1 MNRYTNKPRRLRVSA
16 LAAVANPS
24 YARIDTWNLL
34 DDACRHLAE
43 VDLAGLDKTHDL
55 AKVKR
60 LMDRIGAYERYWLF
74 PGADNLATFR
84 GHLESLST
92 VRLTEEVSLAVRLLS
107 EYGDRAGLFD
117 TSAPLADQELV
128 AQAKQQHFYTVLL
141 ADDAPTTA
149 PDSLAESLRAL
160 RCSTDDVQFE
170 VLVVPSVED
179 AITAVAL
186 NGEIQAAIIRDDL
199 CLRSHDRV
207 PLMNTLLGP
216 NEDVDG
222 VVFPDRA
229 NDWVECGEWI
239 RELRPHI
246 DLYLLTDESI
256 AAGDDTEPDVYD
268 RTFYRLNDVTDL
280 YSTVLAGLRNRYAT
294 PFFDALR
301 AYAAAPVGQFHA
313 LPVARGASIFNSK
326 SLQDMGD
333 FYGRNIFMA
342 ETSSTSGGLDSL
354 LDPHGNIKKAM
365 DKAAHTWNSDHTY
378 FVTNGT
384 STANKIVVQSLTRP
398 GDIVLI
404 DRNCHKSHH
413 YGLVLAGAYPLY
425 LDAYPLPQFAI
436 YGAVSLQTIK
446 KTLLD
451 LDAVGQLH
459 RVRMLLLTNCT
470 FDGVVYNPLQVM
482 REVLAIKPDICFL
495 WDEAWY
501 AFATAVPWARQRTAM
516 VSAERLEQM
525 LASPEYAEEYR
536 NWAAEMEAMERVE
549 KEGDSSQW
557 LDRPLLPD
565 PARARVRVYATHS
578 THKSLSAFRQASMI
592 HVRDQD
598 FNARAR
604 DAFGEAFLTH
614 TSTSPNQQLLASLDL
629 ARRQVDLEGFQMVR
643 QVYDMALVFRHRVRK
658 DRLISKWFRILDES
672 DLVPEE
678 FRASA
683 VSSTASIRQGA
694 LAEWNEAWRS
704 DQFVL
709 DPTRV
714 TLFLGKTGMNGY
726 DFREKILMERF
737 GIQINKTSINSVLLI
752 FTIGVTW
759 SSVHYLLDVLRRV
772 ATDFDRNEKAASV
785 ADRALQQRHVEEI
798 TEDLPHLPDFS
809 EFDVAFRPVDASQFG
824 DMRSAFYAGYE
835 ESDRE
840 HVLIGTAGRR
850 LAEGKILVSTTFV
863 VPYPPGFPVL
873 VPGQVVSKE
882 IIYFLAQLDV
892 KEIHGYNHDLGL
904 SVFTEAA
911 LARME
916 AQRSAATA
924 AVGSVTPPFE
934 IPADTGT
941 LTASNGSG
949 NGDRVKHQ
957 VAEDA

>member
-1 MNRYTNKPRRLRVSA
+1 MNRYTTQPRRLRVSA

-24 YARIDTWNLL
+24 YARVDTWNLL
-34 DDACRHLAE
+34 DDACRRLAE
-43 VDLAGLDKTHDL
+43 VDLAGLDKTHDV
-55 AKVKR
+55 ARVKR
-60 LMDRIGAYERYWLF
+60 LMDRIAAYERYWLY
-74 PGADNLATFR
+74 PGAGNLATFR
-84 GHLESLST
+84 AHLDSLST
-92 VRLTEEVSLAVRLLS
+92 VRLTEEVSLAVRLLG

-128 AQAKQQHFYTVLL
+128 AQAKQQQFYTVLL
-141 ADDAPTTA
+141 ADDAPATA
-149 PDSLAESLRAL
+149 PDCLAECLRAL
-160 RCSTDDVQFE
+160 RDPSDDVQFE
-170 VLVVPSVED
+170 VLMVPSVED

-199 CLRSHDRV
+199 PLRSRDRL
-207 PLMNTLLGP
+207 PLMSRLLGP
-216 NEDVDG
+216 NEDASLVI
-222 VVFPDRA
+222 PDHGH
-229 NDWVECGEWI
+229 DWVECGEWI

-256 AAGDDTEPDVYD
+256 AAGDDAEPDVYD

-280 YSTVLAGLRNRYAT
+280 YSTVLAGLRNRFAT

-326 SLQDMGD
+326 SLQDMGE

-365 DKAAHTWNSDHTY
+365 DKAARTWNADHTY

-398 GDIVLI
+398 GEIVLI

-436 YGAVSLQTIK
+436 YGAVSLRTIK
-446 KTLLD
+446 KALLD
-451 LDAVGQLH
+451 LEAAGQLH

-482 REVLAIKPDICFL
+482 QEVLAIKPDICFL

-501 AFATAVPWARQRTAM
+501 AFATTVPWARQRTAM
-516 VSAERLEQM
+516 VAAERLEQM
-525 LASPEYAEEYR
+525 LASPEYAAQYR
-536 NWAAEMEAMERVE
+536 DWAATMQGVDR
-549 KEGDSSQW
+549 SQW
-557 LDRPLLPD
+557 ADRRLLPD
-565 PARARVRVYATHS
+565 PAHARVRVYATHS
-578 THKSLSAFRQASMI
+578 THKSLSALRQASMI
-592 HVRDQD
+592 HIRDQD
-598 FNARAR
+598 FKALSR

-629 ARRQVDLEGFQMVR
+629 ARRQVDIEGFQLVR
-643 QVYDMALVFRHRVRK
+643 QTYDMALVFRHRVRR
-658 DRLISKWFRILDES
+658 DRLIGKWFRILDES

-678 FRASA
+678 FRASS
-683 VSSTASIRQGA
+683 VSSYREVRQGA

-709 DPTRV
+709 DATRV
-714 TLFLGKTGMNGY
+714 TLFIGKTGMNGY
-726 DFREKILMERF
+726 DFREKILMDRF

-759 SSVHYLLDVLRRV
+759 SSVHYLLDVLRRI
-772 ATDFDRNEKAASV
+772 ATDFDRTEKTASA
-785 ADRALQQRHVEEI
+785 ADRALQQRHIEEI
-798 TEDLPHLPDFS
+798 TQDLPHLPDFS
-809 EFDVAFRPVDASQFG
+809 EFDDAFRPVDACKFG

-840 HVLIGTAGRR
+840 HVLIGMAGRR
-850 LAEGKILVSTTFV
+850 LAEGKTLVSTTFV

-892 KEIHGYNHDLGL
+892 KEIHGYNPDLGL
-904 SVFTEAA
+904 SVFTAAA

-916 AQRSAATA
+916 AQRNAAMA
-924 AVGSVTPPFE
+924 AVGSEFPPFE
-934 IPADTGT
+934 LPSDP
-941 LTASNGSG
+941 SG
-949 NGDRVKHQ
+949 MNGDSDGSAHGDRKDDVPAQ
-957 VAEDA
+957 VAQ

>member
-1 MNRYTNKPRRLRVSA
+1 MNPYSAQPRRLRVSA

-43 VDLAGLDKTHDL
+43 VDLAGLDKTHDV
-55 AKVKR
+55 ARVKR
-60 LMDRIGAYERYWLF
+60 LMDRIGAYERYWLY
-74 PGADNLATFR
+74 PGAERLATFR
-84 GHLESLST
+84 AHLESLST

-128 AQAKQQHFYTVLL
+128 AQAKQQQFYTVLL
-141 ADDAPTTA
+141 ADDAPETA
-149 PDSLAESLRAL
+149 PESLAECLRQL
-160 RCSTDDVQFE
+160 RDPADDVQFE
-170 VLVVPSVED
+170 LLVVSSVED

-199 CLRSHDRV
+199 PLRSHDRV
-207 PLMNTLLGP
+207 PLMNTLLGA
-216 NEDVDG
+216 NEEVDI
-222 VVFPDRA
+222 PDRA

-239 RELRPHI
+239 RQLRPHI

-256 AAGDDTEPDVYD
+256 AAGDDSEPDIYD

-280 YSTVLAGLRNRYAT
+280 HSTVLAGLRNRFAT

-313 LPVARGASIFNSK
+313 LPIARGASIFNSK
-326 SLQDMGD
+326 SLHDMGE

-342 ETSSTSGGLDSL
+342 ETSTTSGGLDSL

-365 DKAAHTWNSDHTY
+365 VKAARTWNADHTY

-425 LDAYPLPQFAI
+425 LDAYPLPEFAI
-436 YGAVSLQTIK
+436 YGAVSLRTIK

-451 LDAVGQLH
+451 LEAAGQLG

-470 FDGVVYNPLQVM
+470 FDGVVYNPLRVM
-482 REVLAIKPDICFL
+482 QEVLAIKPDICFL

-516 VSAERLEQM
+516 VSAEHLEQI
-525 LASPEYAEEYR
+525 LASPEYAAEYR
-536 NWAAEMEAMERVE
+536 DWAASMQGVERSE
-549 KEGDSSQW
+549 W
-557 LDRPLLPD
+557 LGRRLLPD
-565 PARARVRVYATHS
+565 PERARVRVYATHS

-592 HVRDQD
+592 HIRDQD
-598 FNARAR
+598 FNALAR
-604 DAFGEAFLTH
+604 DEFGEAFLTH

-629 ARRQVDLEGFQMVR
+629 ARRQVDIEGFQLVR
-643 QVYDMALVFRHRVRK
+643 QTYDMALVFRHRVRK

-678 FRASA
+678 FRASS
-683 VSSTASIRQGA
+683 VSSYRQVRQGA

-709 DPTRV
+709 DATRA
-714 TLFLGKTGMNGY
+714 TLFVGKTGMNGY
-726 DFREKILMERF
+726 DFREKILMDRF

-759 SSVHYLLDVLRRV
+759 SSVHYLLDVLRRI
-772 ATDFDRNEKAASV
+772 AIDFDRNEKAASV
-785 ADRALQQRHVEEI
+785 ADRALQARHVEEI
-798 TEDLPHLPDFS
+798 TQDLPHLPDFS
-809 EFDVAFRPVDASQFG
+809 EFDVAFQPVDGCMFG

-840 HVLIGTAGRR
+840 HVLIGMAGRR
-850 LAEGKILVSTTFV
+850 LAEGKTLVSTTFV

-892 KEIHGYNHDLGL
+892 KEIHGYNPDLGL
-904 SVFTEAA
+904 SVFTEEA
-911 LARME
+911 LSRME
-916 AQRSAATA
+916 AQRNAAMA
-924 AVGSVTPPFE
+924 AVGSAFPPFDL
-934 IPADTGT
+934 PSD
-941 LTASNGSG
+941 ASGL
-949 NGDRVKHQ
+949 NGDAAGSAHRDRNDAVGSE
-957 VAEDA
+957 VAQ

>member
-1 MNRYTNKPRRLRVSA
+1 MIRYSTQPRRLRVSA

-24 YARIDTWNLL
+24 YARVDTWNLL

-43 VDLAGLDKTHDL
+43 VDLAGLDKTHDV
-55 AKVKR
+55 ARVKR
-60 LMDRIGAYERYWLF
+60 LMDRIAAYERYWLY
-74 PGADNLATFR
+74 PGAANLAIFR
-84 GHLESLST
+84 AHLESLST
-92 VRLTEEVSLAVRLLS
+92 VRLAEEVSLAVRLLS

-117 TSAPLADQELV
+117 TSAPLDDQELV

-141 ADDAPTTA
+141 ADDAPSTA
-149 PDSLAESLRAL
+149 PDSLAECLRAL
-160 RCSTDDVQFE
+160 RCASDDVQFE
-170 VLVVPSVED
+170 ILVVPSVED
-179 AITAVAL
+179 AIAAVAL

-199 CLRSHDRV
+199 PLRSRDRL

-216 NEDVDG
+216 NEDADG
-222 VVFPDRA
+222 VIPDRA

-280 YSTVLAGLRNRYAT
+280 HSTVLAGLRNRYAT

-313 LPVARGASIFNSK
+313 LPVARGASIFNSR
-326 SLQDMGD
+326 SLQDMGE

-342 ETSSTSGGLDSL
+342 ETSTTSGGLDSL

-365 DKAAHTWNSDHTY
+365 DKAAKTWNADHTY

-436 YGAVSLQTIK
+436 YGAVSLRTIK
-446 KTLLD
+446 QTLLD
-451 LDAVGQLH
+451 LEAAGQLH

-482 REVLAIKPDICFL
+482 QEVLAIKPDICFL

-525 LASPEYAEEYR
+525 LAAPEYVAEYR
-536 NWAAEMEAMERVE
+536 KWAASMDGVDRSEWIERE
-549 KEGDSSQW
+549 
-557 LDRPLLPD
+557 LMPD
-565 PARARVRVYATHS
+565 PATARVRVYATHS
-578 THKSLSAFRQASMI
+578 THKSLSALRQASMI

-598 FNARAR
+598 FNALTR
-604 DAFGEAFLTH
+604 DSFGEAFLTH

-629 ARRQVDLEGFQMVR
+629 ARRQVDIEGFQMVR

-678 FRASA
+678 FRESS
-683 VSSTASIRQGA
+683 VSSYRQVRQGA

-709 DPTRV
+709 DATRV
-714 TLFLGKTGMNGY
+714 TLFVGATGMNGY

-772 ATDFDRNEKAASV
+772 AIDFDRIEKAASV
-785 ADRALQQRHVEEI
+785 ADRALQERHVEEI

-809 EFDVAFRPVDASQFG
+809 EFDVAFRPVDECNFG

-835 ESDRE
+835 ETDRE
-840 HVLIGTAGRR
+840 HVLIGMAGRR
-850 LAEGKILVSTTFV
+850 LAEGKTLVSTTFV

-882 IIYFLAQLDV
+882 IVYFLAQLDV
-892 KEIHGYNHDLGL
+892 KEIHGYNPDLGL
-904 SVFTEAA
+904 SVFTETA

-916 AQRSAATA
+916 AQRNAAMA
-924 AVGSVTPPFE
+924 AVGSATAAFE
-934 IPADTGT
+934 LPAN
-941 LTASNGSG
+941 ASATNGARN
-949 NGDRVKHQ
+949 NGANDAPAVPS
-957 VAEDA
+957 VADSS

>member
-1 MNRYTNKPRRLRVSA
+1 MIRYSTQPRRLRVSA

-24 YARIDTWNLL
+24 YARVDTWNLL

-43 VDLAGLDKTHDL
+43 VDLAGLDKTHDV
-55 AKVKR
+55 ARVKR
-60 LMDRIGAYERYWLF
+60 LMDRIAAYERYWLY
-74 PGADNLATFR
+74 PGAENLAVFR
-84 GHLESLST
+84 AHLESLST

-117 TSAPLADQELV
+117 TSAPLDDQELV

-141 ADDAPTTA
+141 ADDAPSTA
-149 PDSLAESLRAL
+149 PDSLAECLRAL
-160 RCSTDDVQFE
+160 RCPSDDVQFE
-170 VLVVPSVED
+170 ILVVPSVED

-199 CLRSHDRV
+199 PLRSRDRL

-216 NEDVDG
+216 NEDADG
-222 VVFPDRA
+222 VIPDRA

-256 AAGDDTEPDVYD
+256 AAGDDSEPDVYD

-280 YSTVLAGLRNRYAT
+280 HSTVLAGLRNRYAT

-313 LPVARGASIFNSK
+313 LPVARGASIFNSR
-326 SLQDMGD
+326 SLQDMGE

-342 ETSSTSGGLDSL
+342 ETSTTSGGLDSL

-365 DKAAHTWNSDHTY
+365 DKAAKTWNADHTY

-436 YGAVSLQTIK
+436 YGAVSLRTIK
-446 KTLLD
+446 QTLLD
-451 LDAVGQLH
+451 LEAAGQLD

-482 REVLAIKPDICFL
+482 QEVLAIKPDICFL

-516 VSAERLEQM
+516 VAAERLEHM
-525 LASPEYAEEYR
+525 LASPEYVEEYR
-536 NWAAEMEAMERVE
+536 KWAASMDGVDRSEWIERE
-549 KEGDSSQW
+549 
-557 LDRPLLPD
+557 LMPD
-565 PARARVRVYATHS
+565 PASARVRVYATHS
-578 THKSLSAFRQASMI
+578 THKSLSALRQASMI

-598 FNARAR
+598 FNALTR

-629 ARRQVDLEGFQMVR
+629 ARRQVDIEGFQLVR

-678 FRASA
+678 FRESS
-683 VSSTASIRQGA
+683 VSSYREVRQGA

-709 DPTRV
+709 DATRV
-714 TLFLGKTGMNGY
+714 TLFVGATGMNGY

-772 ATDFDRNEKAASV
+772 AIDFDRTEKAASE

-809 EFDVAFRPVDASQFG
+809 EFDVAFRPVDECNFG

-835 ESDRE
+835 EADRE
-840 HVLIGTAGRR
+840 HVLIGMAGRR
-850 LAEGKILVSTTFV
+850 LAEGKTLVSTTFV

-882 IIYFLAQLDV
+882 IVYFLAQLDV
-892 KEIHGYNHDLGL
+892 KEIHGYNPDLGL
-904 SVFTEAA
+904 SVFTETA

-916 AQRSAATA
+916 AQRNAAAA
-924 AVGSVTPPFE
+924 AVGSVTAAFE
-934 IPADTGT
+934 LPAD
-941 LTASNGSG
+941 ASVASGMNGAR
-949 NGDRVKHQ
+949 NGAPAVPS
-957 VAEDA
+957 VADNT

>member
-1 MNRYTNKPRRLRVSA
+1 MIRYSTQPRRLRVSA

-24 YARIDTWNLL
+24 YARVDTWNLL

-43 VDLAGLDKTHDL
+43 VDLAGLDKTHDV
-55 AKVKR
+55 ARVKR
-60 LMDRIGAYERYWLF
+60 LMDRIAAYERYWLY
-74 PGADNLATFR
+74 PGAENLAVFR
-84 GHLESLST
+84 AHLESLST

-117 TSAPLADQELV
+117 TSAPLDDQELV

-141 ADDAPTTA
+141 ADDAPSTA
-149 PDSLAESLRAL
+149 PDSLAECLRAL
-160 RCSTDDVQFE
+160 RCPSDDVQFE
-170 VLVVPSVED
+170 ILVVPSVED

-199 CLRSHDRV
+199 PLRSRDRL

-216 NEDVDG
+216 NEDADG
-222 VVFPDRA
+222 VIPDRA

-256 AAGDDTEPDVYD
+256 AAGDDSEPDVYD

-280 YSTVLAGLRNRYAT
+280 HSTVLAGLRNRYAT

-313 LPVARGASIFNSK
+313 LPVARGASIFNSR
-326 SLQDMGD
+326 SLQDMGE

-342 ETSSTSGGLDSL
+342 ETSTTSGGLDSL

-365 DKAAHTWNSDHTY
+365 DKAAKTWNADHTY

-436 YGAVSLQTIK
+436 YGAVSLRTIK
-446 KTLLD
+446 QTLLD
-451 LDAVGQLH
+451 LEAAGQLD

-482 REVLAIKPDICFL
+482 QEVLAIKPDICFL

-516 VSAERLEQM
+516 VAAERLEHM
-525 LASPEYAEEYR
+525 LVSPEYVEEYR
-536 NWAAEMEAMERVE
+536 KWAASMEGVDRSEWIERE
-549 KEGDSSQW
+549 
-557 LDRPLLPD
+557 LMPD
-565 PARARVRVYATHS
+565 PASARVRVYATHS
-578 THKSLSAFRQASMI
+578 THKSLSALRQASMI

-598 FNARAR
+598 FNALTR

-629 ARRQVDLEGFQMVR
+629 ARRQVDIEGFQLVR

-678 FRASA
+678 FRESS
-683 VSSTASIRQGA
+683 VSSYREVRQGA

-709 DPTRV
+709 DATRV
-714 TLFLGKTGMNGY
+714 TLFVGATGMNGY

-772 ATDFDRNEKAASV
+772 AIDFDRTEKAASV
-785 ADRALQQRHVEEI
+785 ADRALQERHVEEI

-809 EFDVAFRPVDASQFG
+809 EFDVAFRPVDECNFG

-840 HVLIGTAGRR
+840 HVLIGMAGRR
-850 LAEGKILVSTTFV
+850 LAEGKTLVSTTFV

-882 IIYFLAQLDV
+882 IVYFLAQLDV
-892 KEIHGYNHDLGL
+892 KEIHGYNPDLGL
-904 SVFTEAA
+904 SVFTETA

-916 AQRSAATA
+916 AQRNAAQA
-924 AVGSVTPPFE
+924 AVGSVTAAFE
-934 IPADTGT
+934 LPAD
-941 LTASNGSG
+941 ASGMNGARNGASG
-949 NGDRVKHQ
+949 AQTVPS
-957 VAEDA
+957 VADNT